1 MSYLS
6 PLLSPAAETAEV
18 EELVTLLLE
27 ELVLLE
33 SEFTT
38 IAVNPQLLSLFYM
51 NF

>member
-1 MSYLS
+1 MSQ
-6 PLLSPAAETAEV
+6 AAETAEA
-18 EELVTLLLE
+18 EEFVTLLLE